1 MNGKRHE
8 SDFPS
13 LEEAD
18 RSALESALA
27 ERLREWDPVRREAP
41 PSAAEQAWFRERLL
55 AEARAEASASSASIG
70 GWVRLAAVVGALLL
84 VTASL
89 VLVRRD
95 RSLPVPQPQVQA
107 AEVPAGGSEVAPAG
121 SELPAL
127 PPAPV
132 AIAEVTP
139 EVIPEVTPELIP
151 SAEALPDGP
160 VAPSDVTVEAAAA
173 APAVRA
179 RQLQMRGASGTRL
192 LWTFDPDFEMGEA
205 GE

>member
-8 SDFPS
+8 SDFPA

-95 RSLPVPQPQVQA
+95 RSLPVSQPQVQA
-107 AEVPAGGSEVAPAG
+107 AEVPAGGSEAAPAE

-127 PPAPV
+127 PAAPV

-139 EVIPEVTPELIP
+139 EVTPELIP
-151 SAEALPDGP
+151 APEALPDGP